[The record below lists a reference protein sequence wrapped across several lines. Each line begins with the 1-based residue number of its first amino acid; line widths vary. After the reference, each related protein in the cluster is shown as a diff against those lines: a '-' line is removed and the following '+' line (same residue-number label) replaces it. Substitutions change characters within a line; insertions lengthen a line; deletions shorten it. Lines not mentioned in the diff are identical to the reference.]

1 MRAAERRTKKPRR
14 PKKAKSQ
21 MAIQIGTRFE
31 IPKWV
36 RDHSSFRRWA
46 RSPVCPEKLR
56 LAYFQG
62 TLWVDPDMEQFFVH
76 NQVKL
81 AIALVLAPL
90 VRANKT
96 GRYGTDGM
104 LVTNPN
110 VELST
115 VPDGFF
121 YSFDAFRSGRI
132 RERAGPKNGCT
143 EFEGVPEM
151 VLEVVSNS
159 SETKDLVHL
168 REWYWKGG
176 IEEYWLVDARTEEV
190 SFEILKRGDSGYV
203 SEKRS
208 AGSWIRS
215 DVFRNSFRLVRGED
229 EVGKPVYTLEVK

>member
-1 MRAAERRTKKPRR
+1 
-14 PKKAKSQ
+14 
-21 MAIQIGTRFE
+21 MAIRIGTRFE

-36 RDHSSFRRWA
+36 QDHSSFRRWA
-46 RSPVCPEKLR
+46 RSPECPEKLR
-56 LAYFQG
+56 VAYYHG

-90 VRANKT
+90 VTSKKS
-96 GRYGTDGM
+96 GRYGVDGM
-104 LVTNPN
+104 LVTNPK

-115 VPDGFF
+115 VPDGFY

-159 SETKDLVHL
+159 SETKDLVDL
-168 REWYWKGG
+168 RQWYWKGG

-190 SFEILKRGDSGYV
+190 SFEILKRSESGYI
-203 SEKRS
+203 SEKR
-208 AGSWIRS
+208 AVGGWVRS
-215 DVFRNSFRLVRGED
+215 NVFRKSFRLIRGED
-229 EVGKPVYTLEVK
+229 EVGKPLYALEVK